1 MIDHCDSNDQETR
14 ENFWMLHLDTVYL
27 KSLSQKRALKY

>member
-14 ENFWMLHLDTVYL
+14 ENFRMLHLDTVYL
-27 KSLSQKRALKY
+27 KSLSQKRALK